1 MSNRQERRRAERDAK
16 KEKGNLNPL
25 ISQMPFKMIQ
35 PWSVPVLHTTL
46 PDEIL
51 QKMIEISDNVIDD
64 EKSLSH
70 GHNLAGQIETELLVD
85 HEILKNAG
93 VYDFFHDVIQQY
105 VIQQKC
111 QQYPF
116 NIKSIQ
122 SESWLVN
129 MLSMWVVSQQPNE
142 YNPIHIHTQCHLSS
156 VMYLK
161 VPKFTPTRKD
171 HRSMDDGAITFVSNS
186 SNDSELSQPSI
197 TLRPAVGD
205 FFIFG
210 AKQQHLVYPYRCEE
224 GDTERRS
231 ISFNAL
237 FQSQTDYNK
246 HQKENK
252 S

>member
-16 KEKGNLNPL
+16 KEKGGMNPL
-25 ISQMPFKMIQ
+25 LAKMPLKMIQ
-35 PWSVPVLHTTL
+35 PWSVPVLHTKL

-85 HEILKNAG
+85 HEILKNDG
-93 VYDFFHDVIQQY
+93 VFEFFHDVIQQY

-116 NIKSIQ
+116 NVEQ
-122 SESWLVN
+122 VQRENWLVN

-142 YNPIHIHTQCHLSS
+142 YNPIHIHTQCQLSC

-161 VPKFTPTRKD
+161 VPKFEPCKKD
-171 HRSMDDGAITFVSNS
+171 HRDMDDGAITFVSNS
-186 SNDSELSQPSI
+186 SNDTELSQPSL
-197 TLRPAVGD
+197 TLRPVVSD

-231 ISFNAL
+231 ISFNAN
-237 FQSQTDYNK
+237 FISQTDYNK
-246 HQKENK
+246 SQKESK
-252 S
+252 V

>member
-25 ISQMPFKMIQ
+25 LEQMPLKMLQ
-35 PWSVPVLHTTL
+35 PWSVPVLCTKL

-51 QKMIEISDNVIDD
+51 QKMIDISEIIIDD
-64 EKSLSH
+64 EKSLSY

-93 VYDFFHDVIQQY
+93 VYEFFHDVIQQY

-111 QQYPF
+111 QQYPY
-116 NIKSIQ
+116 NIKLIHA
-122 SESWLVN
+122 ERWLVN

-142 YNPIHIHTQCHLSS
+142 YNPIHVHTQCHLSS

-171 HRSMDDGAITFVSNS
+171 HRFMDDGAITFVSNGS
-186 SNDSELSQPSI
+186 IDTELSQPSL
-197 TLRPAVGD
+197 TLRPTVGD

-231 ISFNAL
+231 ISFNAV

-246 HQKENK
+246 LQKENK

>member
-16 KEKGNLNPL
+16 KTPQRFEMS
-25 ISQMPFKMIQ
+25 ISLLQ
-35 PWSVPVLHTTL
+35 PWSVPVIHTKL
-46 PDEIL
+46 PPEILNTMIELTDEI
-51 QKMIEISDNVIDD
+51 IDD
-64 EKSLSH
+64 KQSVNH
-70 GHNLAGQIETELLVD
+70 GKRLAGQIDTELLIP
-85 HEILKNAG
+85 HELLKQFGMMN
-93 VYDFFHDVIQQY
+93 FFTDLARQFVRTALIQNHP
-105 VIQQKC
+105 KDT
-111 QQYPF
+111 
-116 NIKSIQ
+116 Q
-122 SESWLVN
+122 SVMDAEIFIE

-142 YNPIHIHTQCHLSS
+142 YNPIHVHTQCQLSC

-171 HRSMDDGAITFVSNS
+171 HRFMDDGAITFVSNGS
-186 SNDSELSQPSI
+186 IDTELSQPSL
-197 TLRPAVGD
+197 TLRPTVGD

-231 ISFNAL
+231 ISFNAV

-246 HQKENK
+246 LQKENK